1 MRRFVHP
8 LLFESPTNTEN
19 MKIIGIITTV
29 LVTLIV
35 SPIWRGYTLSKLWL
49 WFIVSTFGAAPLGIA
64 QSIGLALV
72 VSFLTHQ
79 PDSYEDEK
87 KSANEKLARA
97 VVITVLS
104 PAMALLIGWIV
115 KGFLG

>member
-1 MRRFVHP
+1 
-8 LLFESPTNTEN
+8 

-29 LVTLIV
+29 LITLIL
-35 SPIWRGYTLSKLWL
+35 SPIWRGYALSKLWL

-79 PDSYEDEK
+79 YDSYEDKE
-87 KSANEKLARA
+87 KSATERMVTG
-97 VVITVLS
+97 VVIAFLS

>member
-1 MRRFVHP
+1 
-8 LLFESPTNTEN
+8 

-29 LVTLIV
+29 LITMIL
-35 SPIWRGYTLSKLWL
+35 SPIWCGYALSKLWL
-49 WFIVSTFGAAPLGIA
+49 WFIVSTFGASPLGIA
-64 QSIGLALV
+64 ESIGLALV

-79 PDSYEDEK
+79 HDSYEDKE
-87 KSANEKLARA
+87 KSATERIVMGVVHAFLA
-97 VVITVLS
+97 